1 MKEYIKN
8 IYINIKLNKNKFLI
22 KFTIKK
28 INELFNKIIKK
39 KEKNS

>member
-22 KFTIKK
+22 YKK
-28 INELFNKIIKK
+28 ILKNK
-39 KEKNS
+39 

>member
-22 KFTIKK
+22 YLNFLLTKIK
-28 INELFNKIIKK
+28 E
-39 KEKNS
+39 